1 MLGGRKRE
9 QIVNQEIRT
18 LISAGTVFEGNI
30 TITEGLMR
38 IDGEIVGNVTGN
50 GGIIIGESGSIK
62 GDINVESVIVYGK
75 ILGNIKAKN
84 VELRRGSTV
93 KGKIEVYELY
103 VEKGAIYN
111 GECIMAESQQERN
124 I

>member
-9 QIVNQEIRT
+9 QSVNQEIRT
-18 LISAGTVFEGNI
+18 LISAGTVFEGNL
-30 TITEGLMR
+30 TITEGLTR